1 VKTLFVVPALSC
13 LAGGLFA
20 AEPAVA
26 APKDRV
32 VVLYFHRTQRC
43 PTCLKMGTLTEEAVK
58 GRFVREL
65 KEGKVALHVIDFQDE
80 KNAAYTKAYGIAGP
94 SLIVA
99 KVAGGKVAEYK
110 NLKDMWA
117 KVRDQG
123 AFAQYVEENVK
134 AYLP

>member
-1 VKTLFVVPALSC
+1 
-13 LAGGLFA
+13 
-20 AEPAVA
+20 
-26 APKDRV
+26 
-32 VVLYFHRTQRC
+32 
-43 PTCLKMGTLTEEAVK
+43 MGTLTEEAVK

-65 KEGKVALHVIDFQDE
+65 KEGKVALHFIDFQDE